1 MTLIGLDHVQVA
13 APFEALAERLV
24 VAGAGVTWDS
34 SRRGVARF
42 SAEDPWGNRL
52 ELRAGPD
59 PEAAT

>member
-1 MTLIGLDHVQVA
+1 
-13 APFEALAERLV
+13 V

-34 SRRGVARF
+34 SLRGVARF
-42 SAEDPWGNRL
+42 SAEAPWGNRL